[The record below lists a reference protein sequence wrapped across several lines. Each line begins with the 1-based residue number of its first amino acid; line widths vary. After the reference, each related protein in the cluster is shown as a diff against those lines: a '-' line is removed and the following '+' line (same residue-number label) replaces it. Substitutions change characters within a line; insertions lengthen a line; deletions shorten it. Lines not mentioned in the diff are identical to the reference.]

1 MSSHRYSLFNAL
13 LKASIKLFPSLLPIF
28 LGELLLAHIFLILG
42 KERLSVEFFAYII
55 LEATSLWFS
64 GKLSDIWSRRKVL
77 LLIHC
82 STLVTLIL
90 SYFFRNDLKRPF
102 LLLLASG
109 ILFNPG
115 PAARAILIDNFKS
128 TIIKT
133 SNNFYSKLHLTETRS
148 IGISWIVQY
157 LPWIFAPFFILLS
170 EYQRL
175 FLIIGLLLFSIPL
188 LYYQLSDSLE
198 KSVLS
203 KHRSFIKNFN
213 KSPLILSGF
222 LFAQLV
228 FFTTFDKVDFLKNSS
243 NLFSLIG
250 IGALLGTIF
259 SLFFRKTPHLSVVTY
274 SYAFGMMLSFTNF
287 LYYFFAK
294 NEFINTGL
302 SLIHLAAVGG
312 FYLPFVFDIIISKS
326 NAQNRGTLFA
336 CAEVVQSLAA
346 VLGVIAMTLIGD
358 NPIFLFA
365 TTTILFTIALSITAK
380 HGTIS

>member
-1 MSSHRYSLFNAL
+1 MSSHRYNLIHAL
-13 LKASIKLFPSLLPIF
+13 SKATIKLFPSLLPIF
-28 LGELLLAHIFLILG
+28 LGELLVAHIFLILG
-42 KERLSVEFFAYII
+42 KERLSIEFFAYVI
-55 LEATSLWFS
+55 LEAISLWFS
-64 GKLSDIWSRRKVL
+64 GKLSDVWSRRKVL

-90 SYFFRNDLKRPF
+90 SYFLRNNLKRPV

-133 SNNFYSKLHLTETRS
+133 ANSFYSKLSLTETRL
-148 IGISWIVQY
+148 IGVSWIVQY
-157 LPWIFAPFFILLS
+157 LPWIFAPIFVLLS
-170 EYQRL
+170 KYQRL

-188 LYYQLSDSLE
+188 LYYQLSDLLE
-198 KSVLS
+198 NSVLS
-203 KHRSFIKNFN
+203 KHRSFMKSFN
-213 KSPLILSGF
+213 KSPFILSGF

-228 FFTTFDKVDFLKNSS
+228 FFTTFDKIDFLKNSS
-243 NLFSLIG
+243 SLFSLIG
-250 IGALLGTIF
+250 IGALLGTVF

-287 LYYFFAK
+287 LYYYFST

-336 CAEVVQSLAA
+336 CVEVVQSLAA

-358 NPIFLFA
+358 NPVFLFA
-365 TTTILFTIALSITAK
+365 TTTILFTIALFITAK
-380 HGTIS
+380 HGAIR

>member
-1 MSSHRYSLFNAL
+1 
-13 LKASIKLFPSLLPIF
+13 
-28 LGELLLAHIFLILG
+28 LILG
-42 KERLSVEFFAYII
+42 KERLSIEFFAYIM

-77 LLIHC
+77 LLIHS

-133 SNNFYSKLHLTETRS
+133 SNNFYSKLHLTETRL

-157 LPWIFAPFFILLS
+157 LPWIFGPFFILLS

-198 KSVLS
+198 NSVLS

-213 KSPLILSGF
+213 KAPLILSGL

-287 LYYFFAK
+287 LYYYFPT
-294 NEFINTGL
+294 NEFLDTGL

-326 NAQNRGTLFA
+326 NAQHRGTLFA

-365 TTTILFTIALSITAK
+365 TTTILFIIALSITAK

>member
-1 MSSHRYSLFNAL
+1 MSSHRYSLVNAL

-28 LGELLLAHIFLILG
+28 LGELLLVHIFLILG
-42 KERLSVEFFAYII
+42 KERLSIEFFAYIM

-77 LLIHC
+77 LLIHS

-133 SNNFYSKLHLTETRS
+133 SNNFYSKLHLTETRL

-157 LPWIFAPFFILLS
+157 LPWIFGPFFILLS

-198 KSVLS
+198 NSVLS

-213 KSPLILSGF
+213 KAPLILSGL

-287 LYYFFAK
+287 LYYYFPT
-294 NEFINTGL
+294 NEFLDTGL

-326 NAQNRGTLFA
+326 NAQHRGTLFA

-365 TTTILFTIALSITAK
+365 TTTILFIIALSITAK